1 MERFETTFV
10 VDGES
15 FVVSTRVGEPIE
27 MPADPV
33 KEGFC
38 FVGWFTAPEN
48 GQPVTE
54 FTQEQT
60 VYAVFE
66 PVAEPT
72 ASPEP
77 TTSPEPTAKPTAEP
91 TASPTEAPAPSPDA
105 SASPTQA
112 PTQPDSGSSL
122 PATGDAGV
130 TGLAALLALAAG
142 AATVLLRGKRKQ
154 R

>member
-1 MERFETTFV
+1 M

-33 KEGFC
+33 KEGFR

-122 PATGDAGV
+122 PATGDTAMPVVLG
-130 TGLAALLALAAG
+130 ALLLAS
-142 AATVLLRGKRKQ
+142 AAAAVVLKR
-154 R
+154 RSTH

>member
-1 MERFETTFV
+1 M

-33 KEGFC
+33 KEGFR

-54 FTQEQT
+54 FTKEQT

-66 PVAEPT
+66 PVA
-72 ASPEP
+72 EP